1 MQARCQRNL
10 SSESMISQSVAPRS
24 GFNLGNCRAK
34 VHAIEALF
42 CATIVLEKCAESFAA
57 GDWPMA
63 SRSAGKNAE
72 SSDKVSVICRALRR
86 AIIEQALEPGA
97 KLPEDSL
104 GERFG
109 VSRTIARH
117 ALGQLA
123 AEGLVELRRNR
134 IAVVATPSW
143 QEARDAFDIRI
154 QLERLVVRQLA
165 GKLTKS
171 QIATLNAHVDAEDA
185 ARDGADP
192 VSIRLATEFHILLAN
207 MTNSPILVR
216 YVSEVAYRCCLTLS
230 LYSRP
235 HSTECAINEH
245 RAIIAA
251 LVKGDEEKV
260 MSLMHTHLDSVAS
273 RALVT
278 PAPQRGR
285 DLLDILAPY
294 AEEGEGERVVK
305 MPKVVRAR

>member
-1 MQARCQRNL
+1 MARRRRRDYGLHHAHIGKEVHASRVPSRPVPADRSTGGPGGAAPWFRDRRGARIRAVARPKCMQ
-10 SSESMISQSVAPRS
+10 
-24 GFNLGNCRAK
+24 F
-34 VHAIEALF
+34 VHAICCFERPPGGMRSEGLGRS
-42 CATIVLEKCAESFAA
+42 T
-57 GDWPMA
+57 MA
-63 SRSAGKNAE
+63 RKQDTDRDRTDRVE
-72 SSDKVSVICRALRR
+72 TICRALRR
-86 AIIEQALEPGA
+86 AIIEQALEPGG
-97 KLPEDSL
+97 KLPEDAL
-104 GERFG
+104 GDRFG

-165 GKLTKS
+165 GKLSKS
-171 QIATLNAHVDAEDA
+171 QVAALNAHVDAEDA
-185 ARDGADP
+185 ARGGKDA

-207 MTNSPILVR
+207 MTNSPVLVR

-245 RAIIAA
+245 RAIIAG
-251 LVKGDEEKV
+251 LVKGDEDKV
-260 MSLMHTHLDSVAS
+260 MSLMHSHLDSVAS
-273 RALVT
+273 RALV
-278 PAPQRGR
+278 AP
-285 DLLDILAPY
+285 
-294 AEEGEGERVVK
+294 
-305 MPKVVRAR
+305 